1 MNGQNDRNSG
11 NDQINLGQIIG
22 SDHRYALT
30 INNEA
35 PEDASVRRSNEMA
48 EAVLK
53 RKMSYIL
60 FCFALFAVGTI
71 FMGCMYVFATGTADD
86 KKWATGIISAIVSG
100 LIGFLVGQGKR

>member
-1 MNGQNDRNSG
+1 MNGQNGRNSG

-35 PEDASVRRSNEMA
+35 PEDASARRSNEMA

-53 RKMSYIL
+53 RKNVLHPVL
-60 FCFALFAVGTI
+60 FCTFCCWHDFYGL
-71 FMGCMYVFATGTADD
+71 YVCFRHGN
-86 KKWATGIISAIVSG
+86 
-100 LIGFLVGQGKR
+100 RRR